1 MNLPDIQRRMIHQ
14 IISTLYG
21 DFRAAKERKKERSR
35 KEFRTHKLKKAG
47 GYTVCSEG
55 KYELPRA
62 SGQEKGRKSLANKE
76 NQTER
81 NPAADFIFS

>member
-1 MNLPDIQRRMIHQ
+1 M
-14 IISTLYG
+14 
-21 DFRAAKERKKERSR
+21 
-35 KEFRTHKLKKAG
+35 
-47 GYTVCSEG
+47 CSEG

-81 NPAADFIFS
+81 KPAADFIFSSRNTLCAMPATTQPKSAKLHHNQPKERIWKEHLISKKN

>member
-1 MNLPDIQRRMIHQ
+1 M
-14 IISTLYG
+14 
-21 DFRAAKERKKERSR
+21 
-35 KEFRTHKLKKAG
+35 
-47 GYTVCSEG
+47 CSEG

-81 NPAADFIFS
+81 NPAADFIFFLKNILYAAPVNTASKCEAHTPLLHIILYFVVDALCIQSILVDKLHCRS